1 MYQCGAR
8 LSRGGLSA
16 GKCASLGDETAA
28 TFRFSTTRRIRE
40 RFSAVNTADLYDE
53 RGAELDSV
61 SLQFQSLGGHTHFSG
76 PVRTIRCFEDNA
88 LVKSALATPGNGSVL
103 VVDGAGSLRTALMG
117 DMIAASA
124 VRTAGPASSSTAP
137 SGTGRP
143 SPSCRLGVK
152 ALGSN
157 PRKSAK
163 AGAGEMDVKLE
174 IDGVTVRPGAMI
186 WCDPDGD
193 SARALR
199 SCAFSGGTGGNMV
212 SRKIVTESNYR
223 LDPTLPL
230 EQPCP
235 KPPLCAPP
243 GEVLTHRQ
251 TVTVMV
257 GLMLGMFLS
266 SLDQTIVS
274 TSIYTIANDLDGLS
288 LQAWATTAYLITSTV
303 STPLY
308 GKLSDIFGR
317 RPLYLIAILIF
328 LAGSLY
334 AGSVHSMTELAIA
347 RGIQGMGAGGLLALA
362 LTIIGDI
369 VALKDRAKFQ
379 GYFMSV
385 FGISSVLGPVIGGAF
400 AGSANIL
407 GFDGWRWVFFINLPI
422 GLAALAVVFLYLHLP
437 GQAREAEDRLLGR
450 RRHHPGDRAAPAGRR
465 TGPQLGLDL
474 HQLLPLLSGSG
485 VVGIIAFLLA
495 EKRAGDYALIPL
507 RLFRNIT
514 FGLSSLLNFI
524 IGVGMF
530 GAIAML
536 PMYLQLVKG
545 LTPTEAGLMMITF
558 TVGILTGSITA
569 GRTISASGTYRI
581 FPILGTAVLTA
592 AAVVMGLSLG
602 VDTPLWV
609 PGAIAVFFGLGLGFC
624 MQPLTLAMQVSVPVQ
639 GHGRGHVLR
648 GVLPVHGRRGWNG
661 RVHLDALQP
670 RRGQNRRRDEGRR
683 AERGLPQGAQG
694 SGCGRRPRQRQALR
708 LLQERRQQRL
718 AE

>member
-1 MYQCGAR
+1 M
-8 LSRGGLSA
+8 
-16 GKCASLGDETAA
+16 
-28 TFRFSTTRRIRE
+28 STN
-40 RFSAVNTADLYDE
+40 S
-53 RGAELDSV
+53 
-61 SLQFQSLGGHTHFSG
+61 
-76 PVRTIRCFEDNA
+76 
-88 LVKSALATPGNGSVL
+88 
-103 VVDGAGSLRTALMG
+103 
-117 DMIAASA
+117 
-124 VRTAGPASSSTAP
+124 
-137 SGTGRP
+137 
-143 SPSCRLGVK
+143 
-152 ALGSN
+152 
-157 PRKSAK
+157 
-163 AGAGEMDVKLE
+163 
-174 IDGVTVRPGAMI
+174 
-186 WCDPDGD
+186 
-193 SARALR
+193 SARPA
-199 SCAFSGGTGGNMV
+199 
-212 SRKIVTESNYR
+212 
-223 LDPTLPL
+223 
-230 EQPCP
+230 
-235 KPPLCAPP
+235 

-317 RPLYLIAILIF
+317 RPLYLVAILIF

-369 VALKDRAKFQ
+369 VALKDRAKYQ

-385 FGISSVLGPVIGGAF
+385 FGISSVLGPVVGGAF

-422 GLAALAVVFLYLHLP
+422 GLAALAVVFFYLHLP
-437 GQAREAEDRLLGR
+437 VKHVKQKIDYWG
-450 RRHHPGDRAAPAGRR
+450 AAAI
-465 TGPQLGLDL
+465 TLAIV
-474 HQLLPLLSGSG
+474 PLLLVAEQGRSWGWTSPSSLLCIGLG
-485 VVGIIAFLLA
+485 VVGIVTFLLA

-507 RLFRNIT
+507 RLFQNRT

-558 TVGILTGSITA
+558 TVGILCGSITA

-581 FPILGTAVLTA
+581 FPILGTAILTA
-592 AAVVMGLSLG
+592 AAAVMGLSLA

-624 MQPLTLAMQVSVPVQ
+624 MQPLTLAMQVSVPAKDMGVGTSSAAFFRSMGGAAGTAVFISMLFGLAADKVASGMKDAMQ
-639 GHGRGHVLR
+639 DADFLRVLKDPAVAADPANAPLYAFFQNGASNDSLNDTSWLHQANPTLTRPITEGFAQSIDAVMLTAAVLTGVAFLISFALPNKKLTDPKAAKADAESMAGH
-648 GVLPVHGRRGWNG
+648 
-661 RVHLDALQP
+661 
-670 RRGQNRRRDEGRR
+670 
-683 AERGLPQGAQG
+683 
-694 SGCGRRPRQRQALR
+694 
-708 LLQERRQQRL
+708 
-718 AE
+718 

>member
-1 MYQCGAR
+1 M
-8 LSRGGLSA
+8 S
-16 GKCASLGDETAA
+16 KTA
-28 TFRFSTTRRIRE
+28 
-40 RFSAVNTADLYDE
+40 
-53 RGAELDSV
+53 
-61 SLQFQSLGGHTHFSG
+61 
-76 PVRTIRCFEDNA
+76 
-88 LVKSALATPGNGSVL
+88 
-103 VVDGAGSLRTALMG
+103 
-117 DMIAASA
+117 
-124 VRTAGPASSSTAP
+124 AGPA
-137 SGTGRP
+137 
-143 SPSCRLGVK
+143 
-152 ALGSN
+152 
-157 PRKSAK
+157 
-163 AGAGEMDVKLE
+163 AGD
-174 IDGVTVRPGAMI
+174 
-186 WCDPDGD
+186 
-193 SARALR
+193 
-199 SCAFSGGTGGNMV
+199 
-212 SRKIVTESNYR
+212 
-223 LDPTLPL
+223 
-230 EQPCP
+230 
-235 KPPLCAPP
+235 
-243 GEVLTHRQ
+243 VLTKRQ
-251 TVTVMV
+251 TITVMV

-317 RPLYLIAILIF
+317 RPLYLAAIVIF

-385 FGISSVLGPVIGGAF
+385 FGISSVLGPVVGGAF
-400 AGSANIL
+400 AGSSNIL

-437 GQAREAEDRLLGR
+437 AKHVKQKIDYWG
-450 RRHHPGDRAAPAGRR
+450 AAAI
-465 TGPQLGLDL
+465 TLAIV
-474 HQLLPLLSGSG
+474 PLLLVAEQGRSWGWTSAASLLCIGLG

-507 RLFRNIT
+507 RLFSNLT

-524 IGVGMF
+524 IGIGMF

-581 FPILGTAVLTA
+581 FPIIGTAVLTA
-592 AAVVMGLSLG
+592 AAVVMGFSLG
-602 VDTPLWV
+602 VDTGLWV
-609 PGAIAVFFGLGLGFC
+609 PGIIAVFFGLGLGFC
-624 MQPLTLAMQVSVPVQ
+624 MQPLTLAMQVSVPAKDMGVGTSSAAFFRSMGGAVGTAVFISLLFSMAADRIAAGMKDAMQ
-639 GHGRGHVLR
+639 NPGYLAVLKDPAVASDPANAKLYEFFQN
-648 GVLPVHGRRGWNG
+648 GASNDSLNDTSWLHSANPVLTRPITEGFAQSI
-661 RVHLDALQP
+661 DAVMLTAAVLT
-670 RRGQNRRRDEGRR
+670 GI
-683 AERGLPQGAQG
+683 AFLISFALPNKKLTDPKAASQEAG
-694 SGCGRRPRQRQALR
+694 SESVPAH
-708 LLQERRQQRL
+708 
-718 AE
+718 

>member
-1 MYQCGAR
+1 M
-8 LSRGGLSA
+8 S
-16 GKCASLGDETAA
+16 KTA
-28 TFRFSTTRRIRE
+28 
-40 RFSAVNTADLYDE
+40 
-53 RGAELDSV
+53 
-61 SLQFQSLGGHTHFSG
+61 
-76 PVRTIRCFEDNA
+76 
-88 LVKSALATPGNGSVL
+88 
-103 VVDGAGSLRTALMG
+103 
-117 DMIAASA
+117 
-124 VRTAGPASSSTAP
+124 AGPA
-137 SGTGRP
+137 
-143 SPSCRLGVK
+143 
-152 ALGSN
+152 
-157 PRKSAK
+157 
-163 AGAGEMDVKLE
+163 AGD
-174 IDGVTVRPGAMI
+174 
-186 WCDPDGD
+186 
-193 SARALR
+193 
-199 SCAFSGGTGGNMV
+199 
-212 SRKIVTESNYR
+212 
-223 LDPTLPL
+223 
-230 EQPCP
+230 
-235 KPPLCAPP
+235 
-243 GEVLTHRQ
+243 VLTKRQ
-251 TVTVMV
+251 TITVMV

-317 RPLYLIAILIF
+317 RPLYLAAIVIF

-385 FGISSVLGPVIGGAF
+385 FGISSVLGPVVGGAF
-400 AGSANIL
+400 AGSSNIL

-437 GQAREAEDRLLGR
+437 AKHVKQKIDYWG
-450 RRHHPGDRAAPAGRR
+450 AAAI
-465 TGPQLGLDL
+465 TLAIV
-474 HQLLPLLSGSG
+474 PLLLVAEQGRSWGWTSAASLLCIGLG

-507 RLFRNIT
+507 RLFSNLT

-524 IGVGMF
+524 IGIGMF

-581 FPILGTAVLTA
+581 FPIVGTAVLTA
-592 AAVVMGLSLG
+592 AAVVMGFSLG
-602 VDTPLWV
+602 VDTGLWV
-609 PGAIAVFFGLGLGFC
+609 PGIIAVFFGLGLGFC
-624 MQPLTLAMQVSVPVQ
+624 MQPLTLAMQVSVPAKDMGVGTSSAAFFRSMGGAVGTAVFISLLFSMAADRIAAGMKDAMQ
-639 GHGRGHVLR
+639 NPGYLAVLKDPAVASDPANAKLYEFFQN
-648 GVLPVHGRRGWNG
+648 GASNDSLNDTSWLHSANPVLTRPITEGFAQSI
-661 RVHLDALQP
+661 DAVMLTAAVLT
-670 RRGQNRRRDEGRR
+670 GI
-683 AERGLPQGAQG
+683 AFLISFALPNKKLTDPKAASQEAG
-694 SGCGRRPRQRQALR
+694 SESVPAH
-708 LLQERRQQRL
+708 
-718 AE
+718 